1 MPPKCLSGAPALRKS
16 PPIRWN
22 SPTAVSG
29 SITITVSFAGGRSP
43 KPPGALT
50 LYFRSFETE
59 EGKDVLKIYDFSSSE
74 LLATLSGHYNPD
86 TLPQPVTAESGIA
99 FLIFTSN
106 SSVTDKGWEIYYPK
120 STQGTEELH
129 NTNNLK
135 VFPNPASEEITVTFN
150 AEKKGNAE
158 IGIMTVEGKIIRNSN
173 ILVTPGI
180 NSIVV
185 GLSDLLPGIY
195 LLKFQDDS
203 GIFIQKFV
211 VI

>member
-1 MPPKCLSGAPALRKS
+1 MGDLLSE
-16 PPIRWN
+16 
-22 SPTAVSG
+22 V
-29 SITITVSFAGGRSP
+29 
-43 KPPGALT
+43 
-50 LYFRSFETE
+50 E
-59 EGKDVLKIYDFSSSE
+59 
-74 LLATLSGHYNPD
+74 
-86 TLPQPVTAESGIA
+86 
-99 FLIFTSN
+99 
-106 SSVTDKGWEIYYPK
+106 
-120 STQGTEELH
+120 
-129 NTNNLK
+129 